1 MESDSLASPQLLH
14 SPALTGPSVSTPSD
28 GPDTIWTTA
37 MEIALFRAIARHK
50 PVGLHKHFRMMG
62 VVEEY
67 NRQSPIKLT
76 AEDIWTHLAAMYDL
90 TSLDEMAK
98 ENDQAELKWQ
108 DNNNNEHSG
117 VEEFSLPLRDFGE
130 LLFK

>member
-1 MESDSLASPQLLH
+1 MDSDSLVSPALH

-37 MEIALFRAIARHK
+37 MEIALFRAVARHK

-67 NRQSPIKLT
+67 NRQSPIKLN
-76 AEDIWTHLAAMYDL
+76 AEDIWLHLANMYDL
-90 TSLDEMAK
+90 TSLDEMASAHAREE
-98 ENDQAELKWQ
+98 ENDLVELKWQ
-108 DNNNNEHSG
+108 VSG
-117 VEEFSLPLRDFGE
+117 EDTP
-130 LLFK
+130 

>member
-1 MESDSLASPQLLH
+1 MDSEALTSPTLH

-67 NRQSPIKLT
+67 NRQSPIKLN
-76 AEDIWTHLAAMYDL
+76 ADDIWTHLSTMYDL
-90 TSLDEMAK
+90 NSLDEMASSRAIQYTCI
-98 ENDQAELKWQ
+98 DYITSYADYIYIYIHAAYCYLI
-108 DNNNNEHSG
+108 G
-117 VEEFSLPLRDFGE
+117 RGE
-130 LLFK
+130 